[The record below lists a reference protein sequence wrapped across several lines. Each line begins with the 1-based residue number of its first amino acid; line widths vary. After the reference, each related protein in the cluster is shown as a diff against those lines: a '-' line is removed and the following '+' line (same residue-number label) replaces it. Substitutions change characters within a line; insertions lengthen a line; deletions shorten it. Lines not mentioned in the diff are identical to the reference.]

1 MGKHGTLKTADW
13 GALMPA
19 HSPLAHRPPY
29 YYRDTEMV
37 MVQFAT
43 DEAAALAL
51 MPVEL
56 ELIEPATAFL
66 VMEQNHWT
74 TIGGYGEVY
83 LGIMCLWNGEPHAY
97 VPGVYVTGENSQIL
111 GREIWGFGKKR
122 CGRFEIRKHDN
133 GEVEA
138 IMDINPEDRA
148 LRAVMKPQT
157 NAGADILAPIPL
169 ICLKVIPDVA
179 GGAAPALAQLTSV
192 TFKAEPYVGVD
203 GKAEV
208 FTGPAALE
216 MTVPSDVNIPVLEV
230 QGGIFARFTADLP
243 YGKVLKTYA
252 ASEFA

>member
-1 MGKHGTLKTADW
+1 MGKFGKLTPANW

-19 HSPLAHRPPY
+19 HNALAHRPPY

-37 MVQFAT
+37 MVQFET

-51 MPVEL
+51 LPSEL
-56 ELIEPATAFL
+56 ELMEPATAFM

-83 LGIMCLWNGEPHAY
+83 MGIMCLWNGEPHAY

-122 CGRFEIRKHDN
+122 CNRFEIRKHDN
-133 GEVEA
+133 GSVEA
-138 IMDINPEDRA
+138 VMDIRPDDRA
-148 LRAVMKPQT
+148 LRAVVLPQA

-169 ICLKVIPDVA
+169 ICLKIIPDVA
-179 GGAAPALAQLTSV
+179 GGTAPALAQLTSV
-192 TFKAEPYVGVD
+192 TFKAEAFVGTD

-208 FTGPAALE
+208 FAGPATIE
-216 MTVPSDVNIPVLEV
+216 MATPSDVNIPVV
-230 QGGIFARFTADLP
+230 QMLGGVYARFTADLP
-243 YGKVLKTYA
+243 YGTVLKTYQ
-252 ASEFA
+252 ASDFE

>member
-1 MGKHGTLKTADW
+1 MGKRGTLMPADW
-13 GALMPA
+13 GAIMPA

-51 MPVEL
+51 MPAEL
-56 ELIEPATAFL
+56 ELMEPATAFM

-83 LGIMCLWNGEPHAY
+83 LGIMCLWDGEPHAY

-122 CGRFEIRKHDN
+122 CRRFEIRKHDN

-138 IMDINPEDRA
+138 VMDIRPDDRA
-148 LRAVMKPQT
+148 LRAVVQT
-157 NAGADILAPIPL
+157 QANAGGEILAPIPL

-179 GGAAPALAQLTSV
+179 GGVAPALAQLTSV
-192 TFKAEPYVGVD
+192 TFKAEPYVGTD

-208 FTGPAALE
+208 FTGPATIA
-216 MTVPSDVNIPVLEV
+216 MAVPSDVNIPVLEIHAGV
-230 QGGIFARFTADLP
+230 HARFTADLP
-243 YGKVLKTYA
+243 YGKVLKTYS
-252 ASEFA
+252 ASDFG

>member
-1 MGKHGTLKTADW
+1 MGKQGQLKPADW
-13 GALMPA
+13 GSVMPA

-51 MPVEL
+51 LPAEL
-56 ELIEPATAFL
+56 ELMEPATAFM

-122 CGRFEIRKHDN
+122 CARFEIRKHDN
-133 GEVEA
+133 GDVEA
-138 IMDINPEDRA
+138 IMDIRPDDGA

-157 NAGADILAPIPL
+157 NAGADLLAPIPL
-169 ICLKVIPDVA
+169 ICLKIIPDVA
-179 GGAAPALAQLTSV
+179 GGVAPALAQLTAV
-192 TFKAEPYVGVD
+192 TFKAEAYVGVD

-208 FTGPAALE
+208 FVGPASIE
-216 MTVPSDVNIPVLEV
+216 MATPSDVNLPVVEM
-230 QGGIFARFTADLP
+230 QGGVFARFTADLP

-252 ASEFA
+252 ASEFE